1 MPETCSF
8 TVTPLP
14 VHLCRFLSP
23 FVVPRELKQSRI
35 LSHCSVH
42 AAPPG
47 RMASLL
53 NHGPVILPEL
63 SFQKAQPLLCT
74 LPTRSSGTS
83 ANLCFFPPCL
93 CCAIGRPGF
102 ESSCWGQL
110 IAVLCYCVM
119 DLLTHVFGLIPGVS
133 IVGAA
138 LCVLHPF
145 HACFSWRRN
154 SFLFNECL
162 VVFLLNI
169 IWGL

>member
-1 MPETCSF
+1 MRGLFAVTCLCLQSPQNLGVWVDLPETCSF
-8 TVTPLP
+8 TVTPPP
-14 VHLCRFLSP
+14 VHLRRFLSP
-23 FVVPRELKQSRI
+23 FVVPRELKQSCI

-83 ANLCFFPPCL
+83 ANLSFFPPCL
-93 CCAIGRPGF
+93 YCGIGRPGF
-102 ESSCWGQL
+102 VLLLRTTRSCT
-110 IAVLCYCVM
+110 CYCVM
-119 DLLTHVFGLIPGVS
+119 DLLTHVFGLIPRAP

-138 LCVLHPF
+138 IS
-145 HACFSWRRN
+145 FS
-154 SFLFNECL
+154 SLF
-162 VVFLLNI
+162 
-169 IWGL
+169 